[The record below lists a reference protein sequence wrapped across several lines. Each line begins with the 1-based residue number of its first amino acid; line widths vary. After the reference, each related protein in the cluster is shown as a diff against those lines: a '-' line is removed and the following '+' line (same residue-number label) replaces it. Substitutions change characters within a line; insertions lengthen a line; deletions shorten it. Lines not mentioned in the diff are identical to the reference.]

1 MCSKG
6 EIDYE
11 FEQLLEIGEIKHNV
25 VWSGGRTMGDGNSLI
40 DIGKLAEPAKVLIE
54 KISDA
59 VGWVAKPYQIK
70 RVAQAEAEAEKIKA
84 VAQIE
89 ITEIQNRGLV
99 RMIQIE
105 GKKQENIEQIT
116 SKAFNDLKPDAKPN
130 EIENDW
136 MANFFDKCD
145 TVSDAEMQSLW
156 AKILSGEA
164 NKPGSYSKRTV
175 NNIASL
181 EKNEANQFTSL
192 CRFAWMIGNVT
203 PLVYNVKD
211 EIYTKNGINFS
222 VLNHLEAIGLITFND
237 LAGYIR
243 QELPKNFQVLYFG
256 TPVAVSGPEN
266 VNKLKIGKVLLTKM
280 GQELAPICGSTP
292 VDGFIEYTK
301 EQWKKQGF
309 TV

>member
-1 MCSKG
+1 
-6 EIDYE
+6 
-11 FEQLLEIGEIKHNV
+11 
-25 VWSGGRTMGDGNSLI
+25 MGDSVSLI

-70 RVAQAEAEAEKIKA
+70 RVANAEVEAEKIKA
-84 VAQIE
+84 IAQIE
-89 ITEIQNRGLV
+89 LTEIQNRGLV

-116 SKAFNDLKPDAKPN
+116 FKAFNDLKADAKPN

-136 MANFFDKCD
+136 MANFFDKCE
-145 TVSDAEMQSLW
+145 TVSNEEMQGLW
-156 AKILSGEA
+156 AKILAGEA

-181 EKNEANQFTSL
+181 DKAEANLFTTL
-192 CRFAWMIGNVT
+192 CRFGWMIGNVT
-203 PLVYNVKD
+203 PLIYNVKD
-211 EIYTKNGINFS
+211 EIYVKNGINFG
-222 VLNHLEAIGLITFND
+222 VLNHLESIGLITFND
-237 LAGYIR
+237 PSGYIR
-243 QELPKNFQVLYFG
+243 QELPKNFHVLYYG
-256 TPVAVSGPEN
+256 TPVAVSLPEN
-266 VNKLKIGKVLLTKM
+266 VTNLKIGKVLLTKM

-292 VDGFIEYTK
+292 VDGFIDYTK
-301 EQWKKQGF
+301 EYWKKQGF